1 MGAVSAMP
9 ITTLTRMPIGM
20 GCNSVARLINLP
32 MPVIIALMPGPIQVA
47 TSPPTTMVTKG
58 STTIST
64 LVLPT
69 RRPAISAPARDAKN
83 APTGPPSV

>member
-1 MGAVSAMP
+1 MSAIP

-32 MPVIIALMPGPIQVA
+32 MPVIIALMPGPIQNDQ
-47 TSPPTTMVTKG
+47 PTDNDGDKG
-58 STTIST
+58 QHDDIH
-64 LVLPT
+64 LGFAHQKA
-69 RRPAISAPARDAKN
+69 AISAPARDAKN